1 MKFRNQIG
9 SDTDFGVIPDNT
21 IQAEMSRY
29 GTGKCGEVAPY
40 MQCKCDEDGDGNND
54 YAIPLME
61 TANTGAWVPYY
72 TAPLTPFQEA
82 VINQICCANVCDSDD
97 VIMDG
102 DGFNPPDD
110 DDTDLGLDFGP
121 SIMPTGSDGFTPLGG
136 FGGTTP
142 RPRPRPRPR
151 PTGFSSFPRP
161 VRPSRP
167 RRPMMAKPMRPI
179 RPTRPSRPT
188 PRPTRP
194 VRRRGGRAVSRPNF
208 FQRLIQNF
216 RGR

>member
-1 MKFRNQIG
+1 MKFRNQVG
-9 SDTDFGVIPDNT
+9 SETDFGVIPDNT
-21 IQAEMSRY
+21 IQAEMNRY

-54 YAIPLME
+54 YAIPLMQ

-72 TAPLTPFQEA
+72 TAPFTPFQEA
-82 VINQICCANVCDSDD
+82 VINQICCANVCPEDEVIDD
-97 VIMDG
+97 A
-102 DGFNPPDD
+102 

-142 RPRPRPRPR
+142 RPRPRPRP
-151 PTGFSSFPRP
+151 TGFSSFPRP

-167 RRPMMAKPMRPI
+167 RRPIMAKPT
-179 RPTRPSRPT
+179 RPTRPSRPSRPT

-194 VRRRGGRAVSRPNF
+194 ARRRSTRAVRQPNF

>member
-1 MKFRNQIG
+1 MKFRNQVG
-9 SDTDFGVIPDNT
+9 SETDFGVIPYEVIT
-21 IQAEMSRY
+21 AHYEQFGIV
-29 GTGKCGEVAPY
+29 KCSQLAPS

-54 YAIPLME
+54 YAVPLMQ
-61 TANTGAWVPYY
+61 TGNGGALVPNYP
-72 TAPLTPFQEA
+72 APFSPLQDA
-82 VINQICCANVCDSDD
+82 VVNQICCRSACDIDYE
-97 VIMDG
+97 IIDG
-102 DGFNPPDD
+102 DGYNPPDD

-136 FGGTTP
+136 FGATT
-142 RPRPRPRPR
+142 PRPR

-167 RRPMMAKPMRPI
+167 RRPLMAKPMRPI